1 MKRILTKIFS
11 RNFIFIA
18 MLLLQIAFIA
28 FTIWKLRE
36 HYFIIHVSIMILNI
50 VLIVYI
56 INKNENP
63 A

>member
-28 FTIWKLRE
+28 FMEIKGTLL
-36 HYFIIHVSIMILNI
+36 HYPCEYNGSEYRSNSLH
-50 VLIVYI
+50 Y
-56 INKNENP
+56 K
-63 A
+63 